1 MEQNSI
7 LRGVWPAMLT
17 PLHEDRSIDWHGV
30 DSLVEWYIEAGVTG
44 LFAVGQSGEMFAL
57 DDEERL
63 KLASH
68 VVKRAAERVPVVAS
82 GTFAIDVQTQA
93 AFVRRMFDTGVQA
106 VTVITGQLA
115 SPNEDDDCLS
125 QRVETLMGLT
135 ESIPL
140 ALYECP
146 LPYHRVLPPELVGS
160 MARTNRFHLYKE
172 TSRSLER
179 VMQKVSTAAGTPLQ
193 IFNADATTLLASL
206 RAGASGYCGIAA
218 NFYPDLVVWLCTH
231 FDTDPEQAEAV
242 QNLLTALDPVIHF
255 KYPVS
260 AKYFHQHNG
269 CNMLTLSRVTDVTL
283 DDYDMR
289 VIDAIAHHV
298 TRCRVL
304 VT

>member
-1 MEQNSI
+1 
-7 LRGVWPAMLT
+7 MLT
-17 PLHEDRSIDWHGV
+17 PLNGDRSIDWHGV

-68 VVKRAAERVPVVAS
+68 VVKRAADRVPVVAS
-82 GTFAIDVQTQA
+82 GTFASDVQTQA
-93 AFVRRMFDTGVQA
+93 AFVRRMSDTGVQA

-115 SPNEDDDCLS
+115 SASEDEDCL
-125 QRVETLMGLT
+125 RERLETLMALT

-146 LPYHRVLPPELVGS
+146 LPYHRVLTPELVGS
-160 MARTNRFHLYKE
+160 VAQTNRFHLYKE
-172 TSRSLER
+172 TSRSLEL
-179 VMQKVSTAAGTPLQ
+179 VIQKVNAAAGTPLQ

-218 NFYPDLVVWLCTH
+218 NFYPDLVVWLCAH
-231 FDTDPEQAEAV
+231 FDSDPEQAEAV
-242 QNLLTALDPVIHF
+242 QNLLTALDPTIHS
-255 KYPVS
+255 KYPVC
-260 AKYFHQHNG
+260 AKYFHQRHE
-269 CNMLTLSRVTDVTL
+269 CNMLTLSRVTEVTL
-283 DDYDMR
+283 NDYEMR
-289 VIDAIAHHV
+289 VIDAIAQHV
-298 TRCRVL
+298 ARCRVM